1 MADDDKVFDNSQ
13 EAVWQRE
20 INELSERLKKSE
32 LYSASEVDF
41 MQSRKKQLEEEIA
54 KRKQKKDL
62 TGGFAKGRQN
72 IKDKAMM
79 NEAQMAQQMMDGQG
93 IE

>member
-79 NEAQMAQQMMDGQG
+79 NEAQMAQTMGGQG

>member
-1 MADDDKVFDNSQ
+1 MADDDKAFDNSQ

-62 TGGFAKGRQN
+62 TGGFAKGQQN

-79 NEAQMAQQMMDGQG
+79 NEAQMAQAMGGQG

>member
-62 TGGFAKGRQN
+62 TGTFAKGRQN

-79 NEAQMAQQMMDGQG
+79 NEAQMAQMMGGQG

>member
-79 NEAQMAQQMMDGQG
+79 NEAQMAQAMGGQG

>member
-1 MADDDKVFDNSQ
+1 MADNDKVFDNSQ

-79 NEAQMAQQMMDGQG
+79 NEAQMAQQMMGGQG

>member
-1 MADDDKVFDNSQ
+1 MADDDKAFDNSQ

-62 TGGFAKGRQN
+62 TGGFAKGQQN

-79 NEAQMAQQMMDGQG
+79 NEAQMAQMMGGQG

>member
-79 NEAQMAQQMMDGQG
+79 NEAQMAQMMDGQG

>member
-20 INELSERLKKSE
+20 INELSEQLKHPERYSSSE
-32 LYSASEVDF
+32 FVF
-41 MQSRKKQLEEEIA
+41 KQSRKKELEEALA

-62 TGGFAKGRQN
+62 TGAFAKGKQN
-72 IKDKAMM
+72 IQNMETM
-79 NEAQMAQQMMDGQG
+79 QMLQMAGDRAA
-93 IE
+93 

>member
-1 MADDDKVFDNSQ
+1 MADDDKAFDNSQ

-79 NEAQMAQQMMDGQG
+79 NEAQMAQAMGGQG

>member
-79 NEAQMAQQMMDGQG
+79 NEAQMAQMMGGQG

>member
-13 EAVWQRE
+13 ESVWQRE

-62 TGGFAKGRQN
+62 TGAFAKGRQN

-79 NEAQMAQQMMDGQG
+79 NEAQMAQMMGGQG